1 MFEMH
6 RLCDGENS
14 CMFANMAIAAI
25 VFRPNTLG
33 KYSVRELVL
42 EKSVYSDVTTCIPFL
57 TDFELASLYT
67 NT

>member
-1 MFEMH
+1 
-6 RLCDGENS
+6 
-14 CMFANMAIAAI
+14 MFANMAFAAI

-42 EKSVYSDVTTCIPFL
+42 EKSVYSDVITHIPFL